1 MAQHHAKKT
10 RAGPTRNV
18 VYVPSAPPSTVST
31 PVFHSLTPC
40 VFQKELATAR
50 RHEEAEFI
58 ANLQEQQGPL
68 TARRVYNFRGCA
80 PRGVVRRMN
89 DSGVHKQLRSL
100 PMITGFIQTQM
111 QPTPPSCASNRVP
124 ALNLADTATDCSA
137 VSSRVPDPLVGV
149 FRPKPGAAC
158 PVRPLYTERGKRAK
172 ALHWK
177 GAKTGDVQAF
187 ALNDDSMFSR

>member
-1 MAQHHAKKT
+1 M
-10 RAGPTRNV
+10 
-18 VYVPSAPPSTVST
+18 
-31 PVFHSLTPC
+31 

-58 ANLQEQQGPL
+58 ANRQEQRGPH
-68 TARRVYNFRGCA
+68 TERRVYNFRGCA

-89 DSGVHKQLRSL
+89 DSGVQKQLRSL

-111 QPTPPSCASNRVP
+111 QPTPPSYPSNRVP
-124 ALNLADTATDCSA
+124 ALNLANMGTDCSA

-149 FRPKPGAAC
+149 FRPKPSAGC
-158 PVRPLYTERGKRAK
+158 PVRPLYSERGKRAK

-177 GAKTGDVQAF
+177 GAKTGDAQTF
-187 ALNDDSMFSR
+187 ALNDDSMFSRWMPVCAPTEPTDWHPDQQTGTNRVFHT

>member
-1 MAQHHAKKT
+1 MAQHHAKKI
-10 RAGPTRNV
+10 RAGPTRNI
-18 VYVPSAPPSTVST
+18 VYVPSAPPSTVS
-31 PVFHSLTPC
+31 PP

-89 DSGVHKQLRSL
+89 DSGVQKQLRSL

-111 QPTPPSCASNRVP
+111 QPTPPSYPLVP
-124 ALNLADTATDCSA
+124 APNLADMATDCSA

>member
-1 MAQHHAKKT
+1 M
-10 RAGPTRNV
+10 
-18 VYVPSAPPSTVST
+18 
-31 PVFHSLTPC
+31 L
-40 VFQKELATAR
+40 FQKELATAR

-58 ANLQEQQGPL
+58 ANRQEQQGPH
-68 TARRVYNFRGCA
+68 TERRGYNFRGCA

-89 DSGVHKQLRSL
+89 DSGVQKQLRSL

-111 QPTPPSCASNRVP
+111 QPTPPSYPSNRVP
-124 ALNLADTATDCSA
+124 ALNLANMGTDCSA

-158 PVRPLYTERGKRAK
+158 PVRPLYSERGKRAK

-177 GAKTGDVQAF
+177 GAKTGDAQTF
-187 ALNDDSMFSR
+187 ALNDDSMFSRWMPVCTHRTNRLAPRSTD